1 MSSPDVSLIGSYRY
15 DALDRLASLAPAPPC
30 VCLQPLWH
38 AIPATSALG
47 VPGFT
52 VQTID
57 PITGYYLLGNYLK
70 TAAPPWLARPSIQ
83 RVR

>member
-1 MSSPDVSLIGSYRY
+1 MRSHAFVYSPYGMRSL
-15 DALDRLASLAPAPPC
+15 
-30 VCLQPLWH
+30 Q
-38 AIPATSALG
+38 TSALG
-47 VPGFT
+47 VPGFAG
-52 VQTID
+52 QTID

>member
-15 DALDRLASLAPAPPC
+15 DALDRLASLAPAQPC
-30 VCLQPLWH
+30 VCLKGMLSLQ
-38 AIPATSALG
+38 TSALG
-47 VPGFT
+47 VPGFAG
-52 VQTID
+52 QTID

-70 TAAPPWLARPSIQ
+70 TAALPWLARPSIQ